1 LTGWSFARAGP
12 RCRGHTRH
20 QLRAQGPQL
29 VQIWIPNVTAEGF
42 AAKEH
47 RQSRLVA
54 AGEHAEADHAFAD
67 AVRMA
72 RERDGPRSG
81 PSPAALPTRANR
93 GRSGLPTPPLFAG
106 NSPTTLGLSPTACR
120 RTYGHG
126 DTDHRG

>member
-12 RCRGHTRH
+12 RCRGHTGH

-42 AAKEH
+42 TAEEH
-47 RQSRLVA
+47 RQSSLVA

-67 AVRMA
+67 AVRMT

-120 RTYGHG
+120 RTYGHR
-126 DTDHRG
+126 DTNHRG